1 MTEKLKEIIKNRD
14 VVIPK
19 ILFINY
25 KKIGLTDQEL
35 IFLTYIINTSTIF
48 NPKQISEDLS
58 IDLNQIMENMENLG
72 SKGIIRLETK
82 KIGNVRNEVINLEG
96 LYDKLTFSML
106 EEEKKEETPDV
117 YSLFEKEFGRTL
129 SPMEYEIIGAWI
141 ENGTSE
147 ETIKLAL
154 KEAVYNQ
161 ANSLRYIDKIISEWN
176 KKGIKTKEDVE
187 KQRIAF
193 KQKKE
198 PKQKN
203 DILNYDWLNDE

>member
-14 VVIPK
+14 IVIPRL
-19 ILFINY
+19 LFTNY
-25 KKIGLTDQEL
+25 KKIGITDQEL
-35 IFLTYIINTSTIF
+35 IFITYILNTNTIF

-58 IDLNQIMENMENLG
+58 IDLNQIMENMENLS
-72 SKGIIRLETK
+72 SKGIIKLETK
-82 KIGNVRNEVINLEG
+82 KLGNIRNEVINLDG
-96 LYDKLTFSML
+96 LYDKLAFTML
-106 EEEKKEETPDV
+106 GEEKKEETPDV

-154 KEAVYNQ
+154 KEAVYNK

-176 KKGIKTKEDVE
+176 KKGIKTEEDVE

>member
-176 KKGIKTKEDVE
+176 KKGIKTEEDVE

>member
-117 YSLFEKEFGRTL
+117 YSLFEKEFGRTF

-176 KKGIKTKEDVE
+176 KKGIKTEEDVE

>member
-25 KKIGLTDQEL
+25 KIGLTDQEL

-176 KKGIKTKEDVE
+176 KKGIKTEEDVE

>member
-106 EEEKKEETPDV
+106 EEEKKEETPNI

-154 KEAVYNQ
+154 KEAVYNN

-176 KKGIKTKEDVE
+176 KKGIKTEEDVE

>member
-82 KIGNVRNEVINLEG
+82 KIGNERNEVINLEG

-106 EEEKKEETPDV
+106 EEEKKEETPNI

-154 KEAVYNQ
+154 KEAVYNN

-176 KKGIKTKEDVE
+176 KKGIKTEEDVE

>member
-1 MTEKLKEIIKNRD
+1 MTEKLKELIKNKD

-19 ILFINY
+19 LLFTNY

-35 IFLTYIINTSTIF
+35 IFITYIINTNTIF
-48 NPKQISEDLS
+48 NPKQISEELS
-58 IDLNQIMENMENLG
+58 IDLGTIMNLIETLG
-72 SKGIIRLETK
+72 GKGIIKLETK
-82 KIGNVRNEVINLEG
+82 KIGNMRNEVINLDG

-106 EEEKKEETPDV
+106 GEEKKEEQPNI

-141 ENGTSE
+141 ENGTTE
-147 ETIKLAL
+147 EIIKLAL

-176 KKGIKTKEDVE
+176 KKGIKTEADVE
-187 KQRIAF
+187 KQKIEF

>member
-1 MTEKLKEIIKNRD
+1 MTEQLKEIIKNKD
-14 VVIPK
+14 IVIPK
-19 ILFINY
+19 ILFMNY

-35 IFLTYIINTSTIF
+35 IFLTYVINTSTIF
-48 NPKQISEDLS
+48 NPKQISEDLL
-58 IDLNQIMENMENLG
+58 IDLNKIMENVENLG
-72 SKGIIRLETK
+72 SKGIIKLEMK

-96 LYDKLTFSML
+96 LYDKLTFSMIG
-106 EEEKKEETPDV
+106 EEKKEETPNI

-129 SPMEYEIIGAWI
+129 SPIEYEIIGAWI

-154 KEAVYNQ
+154 KEAVYNN

-176 KKGIKTKEDVE
+176 KKGIKTEEDVE
-187 KQRIAF
+187 KQRMAF

-203 DILNYDWLNDE
+203 EILNYDWLNDE

>member
-14 VVIPK
+14 IVIPK

-35 IFLTYIINTSTIF
+35 IFIIYIINTNTIF
-48 NPKQISEDLS
+48 NPKQISEELS
-58 IDLNQIMENMENLG
+58 IDLNSIMENMENLG
-72 SKGIIRLETK
+72 SKGILKLETK
-82 KIGNVRNEVINLEG
+82 KIGNLRKEIINLEG

-106 EEEKKEETPDV
+106 DEEKKEETPNI

-161 ANSLRYIDKIISEWN
+161 ASSLRYIDKIISEWT
-176 KKGIKTKEDVE
+176 KKGIKTEEDVE